1 MGIILTNDNESF
13 KPFRIGVP
21 TMKPDEVEESK
32 KPKVK
37 KLPADNTGATMTMAK
52 NYMVQGG
59 YEVRPNGMSKEE
71 NPMDICV
78 ECLRGCIGDM
88 LAFYAKAHAAHWNVM
103 GQDFA
108 QFHALFGSIYADAH
122 KSVDVFAEFLRS
134 FGYNAPLTF
143 VQEAAMSEVAV
154 STAVT
159 NSPADLAK
167 DLLISNAMILD
178 KLMSLYHKAE
188 AAMQHGL
195 SNYVAERQA
204 AHQKTAWE
212 LGASLN
218 LPEFMKP

>member
-21 TMKPDEVEESK
+21 NLKPDEVEES

-52 NYMVQGG
+52 NAMVQGG
-59 YEVRPNGMSKEE
+59 YEVRPNGMTKEE
-71 NPMDICV
+71 SPMDICV
-78 ECLRGCIGDM
+78 ECLRGCVGDM

-108 QFHALFGSIYADAH
+108 QFHELFEGIYKDAH
-122 KSVDVFAEFLRS
+122 KSVDVFAEFLRAL
-134 FGYNAPLTF
+134 GHNAPLSI
-143 VQEAAMSEVAV
+143 VQQAAMSDV
-154 STAVT
+154 STPTAMT
-159 NSPADLAK
+159 PSPADLAK
-167 DLLISNAMILD
+167 DLFQSNAMIQD

-195 SNYVAERQA
+195 SNYVAERMT
-204 AHQKTAWE
+204 AHQKVAWQ

-218 LPEFMKP
+218 MPEFMKP

>member
-1 MGIILTNDNESF
+1 MGIILTNDNEAF
-13 KPFRIGVP
+13 RPFRIGVP
-21 TMKPDEVEESK
+21 NLKPDEVEES

-71 NPMDICV
+71 SPMDICV
-78 ECLRGCIGDM
+78 DCLRGCIGDM

-108 QFHALFGSIYADAH
+108 QFHDLFGKIYKSAH
-122 KSVDVFAEFLRS
+122 ESVDVFAEFLRAMGHTAPIALTQQAAMADIS
-134 FGYNAPLTF
+134 TSTANAPT
-143 VQEAAMSEVAV
+143 
-154 STAVT
+154 
-159 NSPADLAK
+159 PADLAK
-167 DLLISNAMILD
+167 DLFQSNTYILD

-188 AAMQHGL
+188 GAMQHGL
-195 SNYVAERQA
+195 SNYVAERMT
-204 AHQKTAWE
+204 AHQKFGWD

-218 LPEFMKP
+218 LPEFLKP